1 MFILE
6 NFKDI
11 ERMITSPTIPSPQ
24 SNCHV
29 FGLYSSV
36 LLLSF
41 SHPRW
46 AHILVIQYSTYH
58 FNEYVIFLSQMYKVI
73 VNLLYQLSES
83 IYAITFMCPRSD
95 LSGRLKLTKHS

>member
-58 FNEYVIFLSQMYKVI
+58 FN
-73 VNLLYQLSES
+73 VNPPHSTRVLES
-83 IYAITFMCPRSD
+83 LKESTISTAI
-95 LSGRLKLTKHS
+95 GR